1 MHNYDFYLGSWESR
15 LANAG
20 LILGLTGNICLAFL
34 FFPVTR
40 GSSVLPLLGITS
52 EGSVKYHIW
61 LGHIVM
67 TLFTAHGISYVFV
80 WGYTHTLVEVS
91 PSINFVY
98 RLQKI
103 NYILNQKL

>member
-1 MHNYDFYLGSWESR
+1 MIFLFGSWESR

-20 LILGLTGNICLAFL
+20 LMLGLTGNICLAFL

-67 TLFTAHGISYVFV
+67 TLFTAHGLCYVFM
-80 WGYTHTLVEVS
+80 WGYTHTLAEVS
-91 PSINFVY
+91 PSNSIDI
-98 RLQKI
+98 LS
-103 NYILNQKL
+103 YI